1 MPFFNFKE
9 KNIHYNTEGSGEV
22 VVLLHGFL
30 ENGSMWDE
38 FALDIA
44 KTHQVIRLDLPGF
57 GNSDCIQA
65 THSMQ
70 LFAECTKYLLSEL
83 KIDSFIIIGHSM
95 GGYVALELAKICPK
109 KIKTFILFH
118 STASSDS
125 EQKKKHRARAVK
137 AVNKK
142 QSVYLKTTI
151 PLLFPLQFK
160 KACAPKIKKMI
171 VEAEELN
178 PIGITAALT
187 GMQERDN
194 NNETL
199 GNLSCKKIYIAGTL
213 DPLLSIEL
221 LEEEAKNNGADF
233 IEIEN
238 AGHMSHWENTKMALK
253 EIQKALY

>member
-9 KNIHYNTEGSGEV
+9 KNIHYITEGSGEV
-22 VVLLHGFL
+22 VVFLHGFL
-30 ENGSMWDE
+30 ENGSMWE
-38 FALDIA
+38 EIALDIS

-57 GNSDCIQA
+57 GKSDCIQA
-65 THSMQ
+65 IHSMQ
-70 LFAECTKYLLSEL
+70 LFAEYTKHLLSEL
-83 KIDSFIIIGHSM
+83 KIDSFTIIGHSM
-95 GGYVALELAKICPK
+95 GGYAALELAKICPK
-109 KIKTFILFH
+109 KINAFILFH

-125 EQKKKHRARAVK
+125 EQKKRDRDRAVK

-151 PLLFPLQFK
+151 PLLFPLQFQ
-160 KACAPKIKKMI
+160 KACAPQIKKMI
-171 VEAEELN
+171 VDAEALN
-178 PIGITAALT
+178 PIEIIAALK

-199 GNLSCKKIYIAGTL
+199 SNLSCKKIYIAGTL
-213 DPLLSIEL
+213 DPILSIEVL
-221 LEEEAKNNGADF
+221 KKEAKNNGADF

-253 EIQKALY
+253 EIQKALS